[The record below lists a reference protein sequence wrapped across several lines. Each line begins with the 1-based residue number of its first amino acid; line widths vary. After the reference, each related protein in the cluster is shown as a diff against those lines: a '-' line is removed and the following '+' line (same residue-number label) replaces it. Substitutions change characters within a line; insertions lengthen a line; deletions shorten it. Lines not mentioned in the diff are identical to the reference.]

1 MMAFRDR
8 ARQLWAHMD
17 GPLGILLVLI
27 AVFALG
33 WSVRAWQDSA
43 EINRIDNRVKSV
55 QLSMTQLCTDRV
67 TDVTN
72 AYNLRQKA
80 VDALMKE
87 QTDRI
92 TEQSA
97 RISEQSER
105 IKDLTHEL
113 ALVGRTTSEIQRKQQ
128 TAVATPAVAKAV
140 AEEAAKQTVEQTNE
154 QARAL
159 INRAVKRP
167 PPAPPSK

>member
-1 MMAFRDR
+1 MMAFRER
-8 ARQLWAHMD
+8 ARRLWAHMD

-27 AVFALG
+27 AIFALG
-33 WSVRAWQDSA
+33 WSLRAWQDNA
-43 EINRIDNRVKSV
+43 EISRIDSRVHSV
-55 QLSMTQLCTDRV
+55 QASMSQLCTERV
-67 TDVTN
+67 TDLTK
-72 AYNLRQKA
+72 AYDLRQQA
-80 VDALMKE
+80 VDSLMRE

-105 IKDLTHEL
+105 IRELTQEL
-113 ALVGRTTSEIQRKQQ
+113 ALVGKRTSEIQRKQQ

-140 AEEAAKQTVEQTNE
+140 AQEAAKQTVEQTNE

-159 INRAVKRP
+159 INRAIKRP
-167 PPAPPSK
+167 PLASPSK